1 MFRCLKWVAVA
12 LLAVPLAA
20 GAAAPSIVLKD
31 QDGKTRNVSEFIG
44 QGKWTVVAVWS
55 ADCPICR
62 REIHHMA
69 FFHDEHKKSDAQ
81 VLGLSIDS
89 EAGRAKALG
98 FIDDHSLSFPNLIG
112 DPDVAAAL
120 GGGMFIGTPTY
131 YVYSPDGKLAA
142 QRVGAV
148 TLQQMEDLLRQLKAK
163 QAKPKAG

>member
-1 MFRCLKWVAVA
+1 MFRYLKWMAVA
-12 LLAVPLAA
+12 LLALPLVA

-69 FFHDEHKKSDAQ
+69 FFHDEHKKSDAH
-81 VLGLSIDS
+81 VMGLSIDS
-89 EAGRAKALG
+89 EAGRAKALA

-112 DPDVAAAL
+112 DPDVAAEL
-120 GGGMFIGTPTY
+120 GGGMFIGTPTF
-131 YVYSPDGKLAA
+131 YVYSPEGKLAA

-163 QAKPKAG
+163 QAKPKAD